1 MTWTQVTEDSN
12 SWAQVTEDSNNW
24 VNPYIFL
31 SVKSSDGT
39 SYIVGAIVLD
49 SVGTSYL
56 IENFVKTSG
65 GATVTLPIADEDKVW
80 TTVDP

>member
-12 SWAQVTEDSNNW
+12 SW

-31 SVKSSDGT
+31 SVKSSGGT
-39 SYIVGAIVLD
+39 SYIVGATVRD
-49 SVGTSYL
+49 STGSYL

-65 GATVTLPIADEDKVW
+65 GTTVTLPIADEDKVW

>member
-12 SWAQVTEDSNNW
+12 SW

-31 SVKSSDGT
+31 SVNSSSGT
-39 SYIVGAIVLD
+39 SYIVGATILD
-49 SVGTSYL
+49 SAGTGYL

-65 GATVTLPIADEDKVW
+65 GTTVTLPIADEDKVW